1 MIGKALETFFIRIWV
16 IVKLTLFFWI
26 LTATGLVV
34 AGIGPALK
42 VITILYLSYDFDYKS
57 ITLREA
63 FQLFRKEFARAN
75 LIFWIYTAI
84 LILLSYNL
92 YLSVQISGLLFL
104 VVDFILFFALIFVI
118 IAFEYALL
126 IDSQFKISIK
136 NLIGLSF
143 ISNFVNFMT
152 YLKLLVGLV
161 LILALTYQF
170 KGLILFGM
178 IGLLQV
184 YCVAVTKD
192 WRNHVE
198 EQLAE

>member
-75 LIFWIYTAI
+75 LIFGFIQ
-84 LILLSYNL
+84 L
-92 YLSVQISGLLFL
+92 YLF
-104 VVDFILFFALIFVI
+104 
-118 IAFEYALL
+118 
-126 IDSQFKISIK
+126 
-136 NLIGLSF
+136 
-143 ISNFVNFMT
+143 
-152 YLKLLVGLV
+152 YLAT
-161 LILALTYQF
+161 IYIYQCRF
-170 KGLILFGM
+170 
-178 IGLLQV
+178 QV
-184 YCVAVTKD
+184 YYS
-192 WRNHVE
+192 
-198 EQLAE
+198 

>member
-26 LTATGLVV
+26 LTATGLIV

-63 FQLFRKEFARAN
+63 F

-126 IDSQFKISIK
+126 IDSQFEISIK

>member
-16 IVKLTLFFWI
+16 IVKLTLIFWI
-26 LTATGLVV
+26 LTATGLVI

-42 VITILYLSYDFDYKS
+42 AITVLYLSYDFDYKS
-57 ITLREA
+57 ITLKEA
-63 FQLFRKEFARAN
+63 FQIFRKEFARAN
-75 LIFWIYTAI
+75 LIFWIYTAMFA
-84 LILLSYNL
+84 LLSYNL

-104 VVDFILFFALIFVI
+104 AIDFILFFASIFVM

-126 IDSQFKISIK
+126 LDSQFEISLK
-136 NLIGLSF
+136 NLVGLSF
-143 ISNFVNFMT
+143 ISNLVNFMT
-152 YLKLLVGLV
+152 YLKLLVGLA
-161 LILALTYQF
+161 LIFALTYQF

-178 IGLLQV
+178 VGLLQV
-184 YCVAVTKD
+184 YCVSVTKS